1 MNIKPAEGK
10 LGVLCVGLGAVSTTL
25 ITGTLM
31 ARKGLANPVGSFTQ
45 IGKMRVGRGEKKQ
58 YKHVGEIVPLTNLND
73 IVFGAWD
80 VFTDNAYESALYCQV
95 LKRED
100 IEPVRDELERIKPM
114 KACFDP
120 EYAKN
125 LVDPQFGRVP
135 DPAACPI
142 RCGQCQPI
150 PAGTTP
156 RTCARIFKTSRRRT
170 AATA

>member
-1 MNIKPAEGK
+1 MTMNIKPAEGK

-45 IGKMRVGRGEKKQ
+45 IGKMRVGRGDKKQ

-100 IEPVRDELERIKPM
+100 IALVRDELERIKPM

-125 LVDPQFGRVP
+125 LVEE
-135 DPAACPI
+135 PAQGYPKLQEGE
-142 RCGQCQPI
+142 RLRPSNRLLDCQHREI
-150 PAGTTP
+150 YPAQREG
-156 RTCARIFKTSRRRT
+156 SRKLKWL
-170 AATA
+170 

>member
-1 MNIKPAEGK
+1 MTMNIKPAEGK

-58 YKHVGEIVPLTNLND
+58 YKHVGEIVPMTDLKD
-73 IVFGAWD
+73 VVFGAWD

-135 DPAACPI
+135 DPLWAMPTDT
-142 RCGQCQPI
+142 RW
-150 PAGTTP
+150 
-156 RTCARIFKTSRRRT
+156 K
-170 AATA
+170 